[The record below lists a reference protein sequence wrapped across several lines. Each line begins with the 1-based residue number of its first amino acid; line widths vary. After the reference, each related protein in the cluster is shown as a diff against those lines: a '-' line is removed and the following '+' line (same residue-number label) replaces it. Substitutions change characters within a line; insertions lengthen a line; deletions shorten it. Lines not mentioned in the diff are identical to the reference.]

1 MPERLRVLVVE
12 DSPDDAEL
20 LSRELRRSGYDV
32 TSERVETADGMETAL
47 DGQTWDLVIADYAL
61 PQFSAP
67 AALAVLK
74 RRDLD
79 LPFIIVSGTIGEET
93 AVAAMKAGAHDYFMK
108 GNLARLVPAIQREL
122 REAEDRRQRSR
133 AEAAL
138 VRQREYTRLLVESG
152 NALIVGLDL
161 DGRVT
166 VFNPAAE
173 SLTGYRREDVRGKSW
188 FDLMLPR
195 DQAAR
200 AWKEFEKLK
209 TTGVPEDFENPIVTA
224 RGDER
229 IVTWR
234 NVVLRDQ
241 GRVAGVLA
249 FGMDVTERRRAEQ
262 ERRAMEQVARR
273 AEKLAALGTLA
284 AGLAHELN
292 NPIGIISSRI
302 ELMLLEAETAGLP
315 ATLVEDLR
323 VLHRQAQRVA
333 RIASGL
339 LSFARQSS
347 GERMPVDLNHVVEE
361 TLLLAERQ
369 MLKQGIRVDAKLDPG
384 LPPLLGDANTLQQ
397 VLLNLITNAW
407 DALDSGGHLRI
418 ETSATPGPPATV
430 RLVVTDTGP
439 GIDPDVLPR
448 IFDPFFST
456 KPRGTGLG
464 LSITDGIVR
473 EHGGTIDVE
482 SAPGEGTRFV
492 LTFPAVAAAPSAQGA
507 AQG

>member
-1 MPERLRVLVVE
+1 MAERLRVLVVE
-12 DSPDDAEL
+12 DSEDDAAL
-20 LSRELRRSGYDV
+20 LVRELRRSGFAL
-32 TSERVETADGMETAL
+32 EARRVESAAEMNAAL
-47 DGQTWDLVIADYAL
+47 DAAPWDLVIADYAL
-61 PQFSAP
+61 PRFSAP
-67 AALAVLK
+67 AALALLK
-74 RRDLD
+74 RRGLD

-108 GNLARLVPAIQREL
+108 GNFARLVPAIQREL
-122 REAEDRRQRSR
+122 REAEARRERSR

-138 VRQREYTRLLVESG
+138 AREREYTRLLVEGG

-173 SLTGYRREDVRGKSW
+173 ALTGYRREDVRGKNW

-195 DQAAR
+195 DVVPRAR
-200 AWKEFEKLK
+200 KEFERLK
-209 TTGVPEDFENPIVTA
+209 ATGVPDDFENPIVTA

-229 IVTWR
+229 VITWR

-241 GRVAGVLA
+241 RRVAGVLA

-262 ERRAMEQVARR
+262 ERRALEQVARR

-302 ELMLLEAETAGLP
+302 ELMLLEAESSGLP
-315 ATLVEDLR
+315 DHMLEDLR

-347 GERMPVDLNHVVEE
+347 GESMPVDLNHVVEE

-369 MLKQGIRVDAKLDPG
+369 MAKQGIRVQTRLEPG

-397 VLLNLITNAW
+397 VLLNLVTNAW
-407 DALDSGGHLRI
+407 DALDTGGELHI
-418 ETSATPGPPATV
+418 ETSATPGPPVAV
-430 RLVVTDTGP
+430 RLVVADSGP

-482 SAPGEGTRFV
+482 SSPGRGTRFV
-492 LTFPAVAAAPSAQGA
+492 LTFPTVATTPATPGP
-507 AQG
+507 

>member
-1 MPERLRVLVVE
+1 MAELLRVLVVE
-12 DSPDDAEL
+12 DSEDDAAL
-20 LSRELRRSGYDV
+20 LVRELRRSGFALV
-32 TSERVETADGMETAL
+32 TARVETEAEMNRAL
-47 DGQTWDLVIADYAL
+47 DDAAWDLVIADYAL
-61 PQFSAP
+61 PRFSAP

-74 RRDLD
+74 RRGLD

-93 AVAAMKAGAHDYFMK
+93 AVAAMKAGADDYFMK
-108 GNLARLVPAIQREL
+108 GKLARLVPAIQREL
-122 REAEDRRQRSR
+122 REAEARRERGR

-138 VRQREYTRLLVESG
+138 ARERAYTRLLVEGG

-173 SLTGYRREDVRGKSW
+173 ALTGYRRDDVRGKNW

-195 DQAAR
+195 VVAPRAR
-200 AWKEFEKLK
+200 KEFEKLK
-209 TTGVPEDFENPIVTA
+209 ATGVPDDFENPIVTA

-229 IVTWR
+229 IITWR

-262 ERRAMEQVARR
+262 ERRALEQVARR

-302 ELMLLEAETAGLP
+302 ELMLLEAESAGLP
-315 ATLVEDLR
+315 EHLLEDLR

-369 MLKQGIRVDAKLDPG
+369 MEKEGIRVQTRLEPG

-407 DALDSGGHLRI
+407 DALEAGGELHI
-418 ETSATPGPPATV
+418 ETSGAPGPPAAV
-430 RLVVTDTGP
+430 RLVVADSGP

-482 SAPGEGTRFV
+482 SARGRGTRFV
-492 LTFPAVAAAPSAQGA
+492 LTFPTVATTAAPRA
-507 AQG
+507 